1 MKAFLVYDLIV
12 VNSQE
17 LLPSIQFDGIISL
30 DNKAMYSITSKMGA
44 RGRNSGDSWTMQ
56 GVSYGIRQQC

>member
-1 MKAFLVYDLIV
+1 MKAFLVYDLSV

-30 DNKAMYSITSKMGA
+30 DNKAMYSIP
-44 RGRNSGDSWTMQ
+44 
-56 GVSYGIRQQC
+56 

>member
-1 MKAFLVYDLIV
+1 MKAFSVYDLIV

-30 DNKAMYSITSKMGA
+30 DKEAMYS
-44 RGRNSGDSWTMQ
+44 
-56 GVSYGIRQQC
+56 VP